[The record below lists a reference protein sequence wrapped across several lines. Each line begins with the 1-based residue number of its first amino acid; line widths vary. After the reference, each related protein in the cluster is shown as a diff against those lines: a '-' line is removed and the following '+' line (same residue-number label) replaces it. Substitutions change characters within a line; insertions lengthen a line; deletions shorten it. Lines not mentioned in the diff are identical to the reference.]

1 MTGAARIELCAPMG
15 VGKTTLALGLQALGF
30 HAAHERADLNPHLR
44 VFYKTFSRT
53 AAYKK
58 DRWFVGH
65 LDDVIA
71 GLPRGKTAVMDFSG
85 PMCRAYVDAGVNS
98 PENAARLQRAFDRVA
113 KKHGP
118 ADLLVLLQL
127 PLPEQ
132 AARIRARSRD
142 IEEGVPLDYL
152 RRLADAF
159 ERRVLEAEAA
169 GQKVLR
175 VDARRDFREPAEV
188 AKLAQEIATALK
200 GPGPVTRF
208 RGAHHFLSNFWPA
221 PVVFDG
227 ITFPTV
233 ENAYQAA
240 KCKTREE
247 RLAFAAMTPGEAKQR
262 GGDIALRGDWA
273 DIRLPVMRD
282 LIWQKFQQPQLRQQL
297 LGTGN
302 RTLIEGN
309 DWNDRFWGV
318 SGGQGDN
325 NLGKTLMDTR
335 RYLTQ
340 GMTLPPS
347 KLRGLRA

>member
-1 MTGAARIELCAPMG
+1 MATRIELCAPMG
-15 VGKTTLALGLQALGF
+15 IGKTTLALGLQRLGF
-30 HAAHERADLNPHLR
+30 HAAHERADLNPHLA

-65 LDDVIA
+65 LDAVIA
-71 GLPRGKTAVMDFSG
+71 GLPQDKPAVMDFSG

-113 KKHGP
+113 QKHGP
-118 ADLLVLLQL
+118 ADLLVLLEL
-127 PLPEQ
+127 PLNEQ

-152 RRLADAF
+152 RRLAAAF
-159 ERRVLEAEAA
+159 ERRVLEAEVA

-175 VDARRDFREPAEV
+175 VDARRDFRQSAEV
-188 AKLAQEIATALK
+188 AKLAQEIARALK

-208 RGAHHFLSNFWPA
+208 RGDHHFLSNFWPA

-247 RLAFAAMTPGEAKQR
+247 RLSFVAITPAEAKAR
-262 GGDIALRGDWA
+262 GATVDMRDDWNA
-273 DIRLPVMRD
+273 IRLPVMRD
-282 LIWQKFQQPQLRQQL
+282 LVWQKFQPPQLRQQL
-297 LGTGN
+297 LATGTA
-302 RTLIEGN
+302 TLIEGN

-318 SGGQGDN
+318 SGGQGEN
-325 NLGKTLMDTR
+325 HLGKTLMDTR
-335 RYLTQ
+335 RFLTQ
-340 GMTLPPS
+340 GMTLPPF
-347 KLRGLRA
+347 KQKGPKQ